1 MTGLKGLSELI
12 ESKLE
17 TVDSTLDL
25 DAVSV
30 LARTGRGRISSL
42 SLEVFSVA
50 CVAIGEET

>member
-17 TVDSTLDL
+17 TVDSTLGL

-50 CVAIGEET
+50 